1 MGKISFYKISKINDA
16 IITDPKDELFDLQ
29 EKYNV
34 KISRSNSSNAVYIF
48 RNQKYKIRIGH
59 PIPKNQNHI
68 PDFDW
73 NKSVFTNKV
82 TKQLVEEIIKKNF
95 N

>member
-1 MGKISFYKISKINDA
+1 MGKILFYKISKINDA

-34 KISRSNSSNAVYIF
+34 KISRSNSSDAVYIF
-48 RNQKYKIRIGH
+48 RNRDDIIRIGH
-59 PIPKNQNHI
+59 FIPKGKYHI
-68 PDFDW
+68 W
-73 NKSVFTNKV
+73 NFNKDKSVFTDKV
-82 TKQLVEEIIKKNF
+82 TKQLVEETIKKNF